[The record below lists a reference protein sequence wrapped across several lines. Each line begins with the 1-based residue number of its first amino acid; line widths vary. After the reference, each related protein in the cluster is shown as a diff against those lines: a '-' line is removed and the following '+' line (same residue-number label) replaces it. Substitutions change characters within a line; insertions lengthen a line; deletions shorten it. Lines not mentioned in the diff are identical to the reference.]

1 MKKYQTYLFIILLC
15 SFNVFAQSIINI
27 TSPNGGESWQTGL
40 EQTITWSDNI
50 TEDVKIDLYKGGVFD
65 SELFASTFSDGSK
78 FWTIPVGTAPGS
90 DYKIKLTSVDSSNI
104 FDFSD
109 ADFTIFPSVITIST
123 PNGGESWQAGTLQP
137 IIWTDN
143 ITENVLIELYKG
155 GLFHSIIESS
165 TDSDGRRNWNISF
178 ALESGSDYSVK
189 ITSVDNPGIFDFSD
203 TNFTIIDNE
212 ITVTLPN
219 GGEDWAIE
227 SVQNITWTDNFVDN
241 VEIQLFKSDI
251 FHSQIKNSTESD
263 GSYLWNISSAL
274 DQGSDYKI
282 KILSVADNN
291 IFDFSD
297 ADFTLSSVIIITS
310 PNGGENWQTGVE
322 QTITWSDNIT
332 EDVKIDLYKGGVF
345 NSELFASTFS
355 DGSKF
360 WTIPLG
366 TPPGSDYKIKISSVD
381 SSNVFDFSNND
392 FTIFASDITIS
403 SPNGGESWQAGTT
416 QLITWTDNITENV
429 LIELYKS
436 GLFHSLIIG
445 STDSD
450 GRRNWSIPFT
460 LESGSDFSVKITSV
474 DNSGIFDFSDTNFTI
489 IGNQV
494 TLTSP
499 NGGEDWLIGSI
510 QNITWTDNLIG
521 NVKIQLF
528 KSGIYHS
535 QIKSST
541 ESDGLYLWSIS
552 SALDQGSD
560 YKIKI
565 LSITDND
572 IFDFSDADFTLSSV
586 IIVTSPN
593 GSENWQAGSEQ
604 VLTWDDNITGNVSIE
619 LYKGGLLHSVI
630 SSSTTSDGLKTWD
643 IPFTLES
650 GMDYSIKITSIE
662 DPGIF
667 DISDA
672 DFSIIGNQVTVTSP
686 NGSENWFVGS
696 SQVINWT
703 DNLTG
708 NVEIQL
714 FKGGV
719 FHSFVTSSTTSD
731 GFYNW
736 NISTSLVS
744 GSDYKIRISSIFN
757 GNVFDFSDAE
767 FTLSNEITVTS
778 PNGAE
783 AWQAGNI
790 YNIAWFDNITGNVKI
805 ELYKDG
811 VFDSDIISS
820 ATSNGSFNWDIPAS
834 TVDGSDYKVKV
845 TSVDDTSL
853 FDLSDADFTIFNGNI
868 TVSSPNGGE
877 SWRAG
882 TTNII
887 TWADNLTENV
897 LIELYKGG
905 SFNSVIST
913 STASD
918 GSKHWNTPFDLESGT
933 DYTVKITSVND
944 PGISDFSDS
953 NFTIIDNQITVA
965 LPNGGENWQV
975 ESSHYFLD

>member
-123 PNGGESWQAGTLQP
+123 PNGGESWQAGTTQL
-137 IIWTDN
+137 ITWTDN
-143 ITENVLIELYKG
+143 ITENVLIELYKS

-552 SALDQGSD
+552 SALDQGS
-560 YKIKI
+560 
-565 LSITDND
+565 
-572 IFDFSDADFTLSSV
+572 
-586 IIVTSPN
+586 
-593 GSENWQAGSEQ
+593 GSYLG
-604 VLTWDDNITGNVSIE
+604 
-619 LYKGGLLHSVI
+619 
-630 SSSTTSDGLKTWD
+630 
-643 IPFTLES
+643 
-650 GMDYSIKITSIE
+650 
-662 DPGIF
+662 
-667 DISDA
+667 
-672 DFSIIGNQVTVTSP
+672 
-686 NGSENWFVGS
+686 
-696 SQVINWT
+696 
-703 DNLTG
+703 
-708 NVEIQL
+708 
-714 FKGGV
+714 
-719 FHSFVTSSTTSD
+719 
-731 GFYNW
+731 
-736 NISTSLVS
+736 
-744 GSDYKIRISSIFN
+744 
-757 GNVFDFSDAE
+757 
-767 FTLSNEITVTS
+767 
-778 PNGAE
+778 
-783 AWQAGNI
+783 
-790 YNIAWFDNITGNVKI
+790 
-805 ELYKDG
+805 
-811 VFDSDIISS
+811 
-820 ATSNGSFNWDIPAS
+820 
-834 TVDGSDYKVKV
+834 
-845 TSVDDTSL
+845 
-853 FDLSDADFTIFNGNI
+853 
-868 TVSSPNGGE
+868 
-877 SWRAG
+877 
-882 TTNII
+882 
-887 TWADNLTENV
+887 
-897 LIELYKGG
+897 
-905 SFNSVIST
+905 
-913 STASD
+913 
-918 GSKHWNTPFDLESGT
+918 
-933 DYTVKITSVND
+933 
-944 PGISDFSDS
+944 
-953 NFTIIDNQITVA
+953 
-965 LPNGGENWQV
+965 
-975 ESSHYFLD
+975 